1 MNLPEG
7 TQLIVIGGGLAGCEA
22 AWTAANQGIRTVIF
36 EMRPVKM
43 TGAHTTSRLAELVCS
58 NSLGSKLS
66 DRASGLFKEEL
77 RILGSLLV
85 KSAEAAALPA
95 GNALAVDR
103 DLFSES
109 VEAAISTH
117 PNITLI
123 RAEMTEI
130 PSDLPVIIASG
141 PLTSDALSRAVSQLT
156 GEENLFFFDAI
167 APVIALD
174 SINMEI
180 AFRASRYDR
189 EETGDGD
196 YINCPFSKEE
206 YETFVDTLLSGERI
220 VLKSFEAA
228 LQSDTN
234 KNGKY
239 FFEGCLPVEI
249 LAARGKDA
257 LAFGPLRPVGLRDP
271 RTGKR
276 PWAALQL
283 RQDNLAGDQYNMVG
297 FQTNLKYSEQ
307 QRIFRTIPGLENA
320 VFERY
325 GQMHRNSYI
334 AAPGL
339 LNSKLQMIQHPNVF
353 FAGQLAGVEGYM
365 GNIGTGLIAGL
376 NAASWIQGIDF
387 PEIPSETMIGS
398 MLYYLSH
405 ANKESFQPVKANFGI
420 MPPLKEPARS
430 KQERAKQYASRS
442 LSALQ
447 QCRMTNSQ
455 SSTF

>member
-1 MNLPEG
+1 
-7 TQLIVIGGGLAGCEA
+7 
-22 AWTAANQGIRTVIF
+22 
-36 EMRPVKM
+36 
-43 TGAHTTSRLAELVCS
+43 
-58 NSLGSKLS
+58 
-66 DRASGLFKEEL
+66 
-77 RILGSLLV
+77 
-85 KSAEAAALPA
+85 
-95 GNALAVDR
+95 
-103 DLFSES
+103 
-109 VEAAISTH
+109 
-117 PNITLI
+117 
-123 RAEMTEI
+123 MTEI